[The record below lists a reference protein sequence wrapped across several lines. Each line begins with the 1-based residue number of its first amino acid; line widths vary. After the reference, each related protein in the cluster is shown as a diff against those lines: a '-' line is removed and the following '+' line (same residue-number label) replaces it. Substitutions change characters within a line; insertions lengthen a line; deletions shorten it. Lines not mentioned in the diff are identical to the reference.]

1 MEFTV
6 CRASDWMDKGE
17 QIIINTIEELQELD
31 KRYGDNGI
39 IIYFGKKQIW
49 IYDDYME

>member
-6 CRASDWMDKGE
+6 CRASDWMDKE
-17 QIIINTIEELQELD
+17 ERIIINTIEELQELD

-39 IIYFGKKQIW
+39 IIYFDRKQIW

>member
-6 CRASDWMDKGE
+6 CRASDWTDEGE
-17 QIIINTIEELQELD
+17 RVIINTIEELQELD

-39 IIYFGKKQIW
+39 IIYFNRKRIW

>member
-17 QIIINTIEELQELD
+17 RVIINTIEELQELD

-39 IIYFGKKQIW
+39 IIYFDRKQIW
-49 IYDDYME
+49 VYDDYME